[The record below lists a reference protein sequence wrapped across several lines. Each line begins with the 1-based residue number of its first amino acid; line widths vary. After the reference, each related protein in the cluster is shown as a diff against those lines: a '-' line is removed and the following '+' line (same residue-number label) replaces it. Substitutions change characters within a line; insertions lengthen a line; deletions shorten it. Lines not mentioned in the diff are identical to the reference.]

1 LFPFPSKGRPPA
13 RVSIIV
19 SPSRT
24 SLGGLFLCAYTRGV
38 GLWFGVVIAVVL
50 VSGVAWW
57 VASARKAGPSLA
69 KKNYCMFC
77 GPTDNKITKEH
88 VWPVWI
94 SELLK
99 PLMEGNTFTT
109 QRFKDGKTIE
119 KQWDASEINI
129 QAKALCD
136 YCNNVWLGQEF
147 EGAII
152 KPLLSDAIANGT
164 STTFTAEQL
173 GSIAAWAYKMAL
185 VLEFA
190 TPRKEV
196 FFTETERFAFR
207 RTRAAHPFVSVR
219 LAKYDFS
226 ENGEFRAGHSYN
238 AVHTMT
244 EAFGSRR
251 TLELKVT
258 TMTAGYFVMQVI
270 AVRDKATGELVDARE
285 VEVELSP
292 QAAASLVQ
300 IWPPTV
306 KWPPRLSLKL
316 ADLLALTEM
325 WGQAN
330 K

>member
-1 LFPFPSKGRPPA
+1 MR
-13 RVSIIV
+13 
-19 SPSRT
+19 
-24 SLGGLFLCAYTRGV
+24 AYTRAME
-38 GLWFGVVIAVVL
+38 LWFGVVVAVVL
-50 VSGVAWW
+50 ASGVAWW
-57 VASARKAGPSLA
+57 VASKRKAGPSPA
-69 KKNYCMFC
+69 KKNYCIFC
-77 GPTDNKITKEH
+77 GPTNNKITKEH

-99 PLMEGNTFTT
+99 PFMDGNTFTT
-109 QRFKDGKTIE
+109 QRFKDGKTVE

-152 KPLLSDAIANGT
+152 KPLLSDVIAQGT
-164 STTFTAEQL
+164 ATTFTAEQL
-173 GSIAAWAYKMAL
+173 GFIAAWAYKMAL

-190 TPRKEV
+190 TPGKEV
-196 FFTETERFAFR
+196 FFTEAERFAFR
-207 RTRAAHPFVSVR
+207 KTRMAHPFVSIR

-226 ENGEFRAGHSYN
+226 ENGQFRAGHSYN

-244 EAFGSRR
+244 EAFGSFR
-251 TLELKVT
+251 TLDLKVT

-325 WGQAN
+325 WGKAN
-330 K
+330 E